1 MSTFRALALGL
12 TLFFCAASLAAQ
24 APGVAGRLAPSDTI
38 YEVRLQDGSLLYARV
53 VAAEPQRVE
62 LVTTAG
68 VRLQVDRGQ
77 IRSASAVRGTVRPDG
92 MVWPEDPNSTRLFFG
107 PTGRALRAGDGYVGA
122 FELFLPFVA
131 VGVTDWMT
139 IAAGTPIIPEVI
151 GRVVYLAPRVQV
163 VRTERV
169 QLSTGVLAFVDL
181 TEEGGDDPNTFGIL
195 YGAGTFG
202 TRDHAL
208 SVGAGWGFFGSDV
221 GNRPAF
227 MLGGE
232 ARLNRR
238 VKLITENYLVSFRTQ
253 RYDDRTRTI
262 EDAVDHLGLIGA
274 GIRIFGERLAGD
286 LGLGL
291 GVAEDE
297 GDFTGGFACCIPL
310 VNFVYNFGS
319 GR

>member
-1 MSTFRALALGL
+1 MSTFPTLALGL
-12 TLFFCAASLAAQ
+12 TLFFCAVPLAAQ
-24 APGVAGRLAPSDTI
+24 SPGVIERLAPSDTI

-68 VRLQVDRGQ
+68 VRLQVDRAQ

-131 VGVTDWMT
+131 VGISDWVT
-139 IAAGTPIIPEVI
+139 IAAGTPIIPDVI

-169 QLSTGVLAFVDL
+169 QLSTGVLAFLDL
-181 TEEGGDDPNTFGIL
+181 TAQGGRGEPDAIGIFF
-195 YGAGTFG
+195 GAGTFG
-202 TRDHAL
+202 TRDRAV
-208 SVGAGWGFFGSDV
+208 SVGAGWGFAGSDV
-221 GNRPAF
+221 NGRPAF

-232 ARLNRR
+232 TRLNRR
-238 VKLITENYLVSFRTQ
+238 VKLITENYLVSYRT
-253 RYDDRTRTI
+253 YDWRTDGD
-262 EDAVDHLGLIGA
+262 EVAHQGLIGA
-274 GIRIFGERLAGD
+274 GIRIFGERMAGD
-286 LGLGL
+286 LGLGV
-291 GVAEDE
+291 GVGQD
-297 GDFTGGFACCIPL
+297 DFCCVPL
-310 VNFVYNFGS
+310 VNFVYNFGRS

>member
-1 MSTFRALALGL
+1 MSVRHIIAIGIAFFFSALP
-12 TLFFCAASLAAQ
+12 LAAQ
-24 APGVAGRLAPSDTI
+24 APGVTDRLTPSDTI

-53 VAAEPQRVE
+53 VSAEPQRIE
-62 LVTTAG
+62 LETTAG
-68 VRLQVDRGQ
+68 VRVQVDRAQ
-77 IRSASAVRGTVRPDG
+77 IRSASPVRGTVQPG
-92 MVWPEDPNSTRLFFG
+92 GVVWPEDPNSTRLFFG
-107 PTGRALRAGDGYVGA
+107 PTGRALRQGDGYVGA

-131 VGVTDWMT
+131 VGINDWIT

-169 QLSTGVLAFVDL
+169 QLSTGMLAFVDL
-181 TEEGGDDPNTFGIL
+181 TDSGGSDPNTFGIL
-195 YGAGTFG
+195 FGAGTFG

-208 SVGAGWGFFGSDV
+208 SVGAGWGFAGSDV
-221 GNRPAF
+221 DGRPAF

-232 ARLNRR
+232 TRLNRR
-238 VKLITENYLVSFRTQ
+238 VKLITENYVVSFR
-253 RYDDRTRTI
+253 DDEWDPQTNSYREGTS
-262 EDAVDHLGLIGA
+262 HLGLIGA

-286 LGLGL
+286 LGLGM
-291 GVAEDE
+291 GVGEDE
-297 GDFTGGFACCIPL
+297 IGCCIPL

>member
-1 MSTFRALALGL
+1 MGVRHVIATGIAL
-12 TLFFCAASLAAQ
+12 FVCAWPLAAQ
-24 APGVAGRLAPSDTI
+24 APGVADRLTPSDTI
-38 YEVRLQDGSLLYARV
+38 YEVRLQDGSVLYARV
-53 VAAEPQRVE
+53 VAAEPQRIE
-62 LVTTAG
+62 LETTAG
-68 VRLQVDRGQ
+68 VRLQVGRAQ
-77 IRSASAVRGTVRPDG
+77 IRSASPVRGTVQPDG

-107 PTGRALRAGDGYVGA
+107 PTGRALRQGDGYVGA

-131 VGVTDWMT
+131 VGLTDWIT

-151 GRVVYLAPRVQV
+151 GRVAYLAPRIQV

-169 QLSTGVLAFVDL
+169 QLSSGVLAFVDL
-181 TEEGGDDPNTFGIL
+181 TDEGGEDPNTLGIL

-208 SVGAGWGFFGSDV
+208 SVGAGWGFFGSDIES
-221 GNRPAF
+221 RPAF

-238 VKLITENYLVSFRTQ
+238 VKLISENYLVSYRTE
-253 RYDDRTRTI
+253 RYDYPTGTYRDDT
-262 EDAVDHLGLIGA
+262 EYLGLMGA

-286 LGLGL
+286 LGLGF
-291 GVAEDE
+291 GVGEA
-297 GDFTGGFACCIPL
+297 DFGCCLPL
-310 VNFVYNFGS
+310 VNFVYNFGG